1 MATWEDVKSHLR
13 SKFRISSEE
22 HNMISLDFEVA
33 GSRVQRI
40 LISSFEAMG
49 KGWLLY
55 RSRVCERARLEPEDA
70 LRRNSSFAVGFL
82 ALAEGF
88 YELVYTAQMNTLD
101 IDELEIPL
109 FALTETADQL
119 ERELTGTDQW

>member
-1 MATWEDVKSHLR
+1 MATWEDVKKHLR
-13 SKFRISSEE
+13 SKFRIASEDR
-22 HNMISLDFEVA
+22 NLVALDFEVA
-33 GSRVQRI
+33 GGRVQRI
-40 LISSFEAMG
+40 VISNFEAMG

-55 RSRVCERARLEPEDA
+55 RSRVCERARLDPEEA

-82 ALAEGF
+82 ALTEGF
-88 YELVYTAQMNTLD
+88 YELDYTAQIDTLD